1 MKKLR
6 VCGKN
11 GRMAAKIRELA
22 VKQRDWELVEGC
34 RQADVV
40 IDFTAPEGTAKHLA
54 EALESQ
60 KPIVIGTT
68 GLSED
73 QMLQIRNAA
82 KKIPVL
88 YSPNMAPGVNVL
100 FQLVEAAA
108 KNLGSDFAA
117 EISETHH
124 IHKKDRPSGTAKVI
138 GKIVEAVTGKKPP
151 IESLREGEEIG
162 EHSVVFGS
170 PFEHLI
176 LFHRSLDRK
185 VFADGALRAAKW
197 ILGKNPGLYTM
208 AQVLENE

>member
-1 MKKLR
+1 MKKLL

-11 GRMAAKIRELA
+11 GRMAAQIRDLA
-22 VKQRDWELVEGC
+22 AKQRAWELVEPC
-34 RQADVV
+34 ALADVV

-54 EALESQ
+54 EALENK

-68 GLSED
+68 GLSEE
-73 QMLQIRNAA
+73 QMTEIRRAA
-82 KKIPVL
+82 KKIPIL
-88 YSPNMAPGVNVL
+88 YSPNMAPGMNVL
-100 FQLVEAAA
+100 FHLVEAAA
-108 KNLGSDFAA
+108 KNLGNGFTV

-124 IHKKDRPSGTAKVI
+124 VHKKDRPSGTAKLL
-138 GKIVEAVTGKKPP
+138 GKIVEGVTGKKPP

-176 LFHRSLDRK
+176 LFHRALDRQ

-208 AQVLENE
+208 AQVVEGE